1 MALSVK
7 LVGFVL
13 HQQSSQGTFQRPT
26 DNHKEG
32 HKVLLVH
39 DGFFFFFLIS
49 PFKNNFSKLSGYVF
63 DSFIFRHRILFFV
76 QNMPTAFKKS
86 TATLSN

>member
-1 MALSVK
+1 MALFVK

-26 DNHKEG
+26 DNHKESL
-32 HKVLLVH
+32 KVLLVH
-39 DGFFFFFLIS
+39 DGFFFFLIS

-63 DSFIFRHRILFFV
+63 DSFIFRHRNSVLC
-76 QNMPTAFKKS
+76 AKH
-86 TATLSN
+86 AYCL